1 MFEYLLITS
10 LNFGFMEIIHVELAD
25 KWWKVVVFEVLRKNP
40 ITELLRLLDDESITI
55 SGPGDYVLSCKIVDN
70 LEEFDEE
77 GRNVVYRL
85 VLVIE
90 LDVRIRCV
98 PLVHGRLIVA
108 FGWGVAVGWLLIK
121 WLLLLLRKW
130 RMNLML

>member
-1 MFEYLLITS
+1 M
-10 LNFGFMEIIHVELAD
+10 
-25 KWWKVVVFEVLRKNP
+25 FEVLGKNP

-55 SGPGDYVLSCKIVDN
+55 SGPGDDVLSCLIVDN

-98 PLVHGRLIVA
+98 PLVHG
-108 FGWGVAVGWLLIK
+108 
-121 WLLLLLRKW
+121 
-130 RMNLML
+130 

>member
-1 MFEYLLITS
+1 M
-10 LNFGFMEIIHVELAD
+10 
-25 KWWKVVVFEVLRKNP
+25 FEVLRKNP

-108 FGWGVAVGWLLIK
+108 FG
-121 WLLLLLRKW
+121 
-130 RMNLML
+130 